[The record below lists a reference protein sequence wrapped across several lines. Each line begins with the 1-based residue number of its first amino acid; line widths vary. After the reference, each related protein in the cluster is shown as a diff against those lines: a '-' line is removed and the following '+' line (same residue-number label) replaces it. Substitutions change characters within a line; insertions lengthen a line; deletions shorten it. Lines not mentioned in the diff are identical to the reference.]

1 MTRWD
6 CDVRLWRGVPCS
18 FPALHGWPVSAFDV
32 VQSSTASLRYIFCG
46 ACYQWVPEFTMHHSC
61 LLSTPSH
68 VDLIRA
74 TDNKTATDT
83 TDATDNATDNET
95 ATDDDNNSLDEK
107 PRPSVYVV
115 ETDEHEDVHMCGI
128 CTQPMRLDFVHDV
141 EAWVFMDCVEHEG
154 VPVHEICRDCV
165 YG

>member
-32 VQSSTASLRYIFCG
+32 VQSSTASLRYICCG
-46 ACYQWVPEFTMHHSC
+46 ACYQWVPEFTRNHSC
-61 LLSTPSH
+61 LLSKPIH

-83 TDATDNATDNET
+83 TDATDNET
-95 ATDDDNNSLDEK
+95 ATDDDNSSLDEK

-115 ETDEHEDVHMCGI
+115 STEENFETSFCGI
-128 CTQPMRLDFVHDV
+128 CHDRMRLQFLHDV
-141 EAWVFMDCVEHEG
+141 EEWVFMDCVEHDG
-154 VPVHEICRDCV
+154 VPIHKFCHDCV
-165 YG
+165 HG